1 MLALTGFFLLFGVLL
16 GTVFGFFAMGG
27 SFLIT
32 PLLIIIGYPA
42 QEAVATGLAF
52 VFGTSI
58 ISMLKHRE
66 YNQTDYKLGLL
77 MGAAMSFGVFIGS
90 KVLSYFEQLGN
101 SDLFVGG
108 AYIVLLGVVGIEMM
122 RGSRTDHTELEQL
135 LARHRLYPVI
145 RVGKKN
151 RKISV
156 WIITLLG
163 FLTGIVAGLMGVGG
177 GFLLVPVMTLFLG
190 LNASVAVGT
199 TILVI
204 LLSSGYGTFL
214 YAGQGL
220 VNLEAVTTLLFG
232 SALGAK
238 LGAKASN
245 IVPEEDLE
253 NYFGYMVLLGALA
266 VSIEQIRSYTGL
278 GMLRYISIA
287 VIFGS
292 TVLMSTI
299 IYIDAFRTT
308 ESS

>member
-32 PLLIIIGYPA
+32 PLLIIIGYSA
-42 QEAVATGLAF
+42 SEAVATGLAF

-66 YNQTDYKLGLL
+66 YDQTDYKLGFL
-77 MGAAMSFGVFIGS
+77 MGSSMSVGVYLGS
-90 KVLSYFEQLGN
+90 RVLSHLEHIGN
-101 SDLFVGG
+101 SELFIGG
-108 AYIVLLGVVGIEMM
+108 AYILLLGTVGIEMT
-122 RGSRTDHTELEQL
+122 RGSRSDHKELEDL
-135 LARHRLYPVI
+135 LVKHRIYPII
-145 RVGKKN
+145 RAGKKN
-151 RKISV
+151 RKISIWV
-156 WIITLLG
+156 TILLG
-163 FLTGIVAGLMGVGG
+163 FLTGILAGVMGVGG

-204 LLSSGYGTFL
+204 MLSSGYGTL
-214 YAGQGL
+214 IYSGQGL
-220 VNLEAVTTLLFG
+220 INLEAVSALLFG

-253 NYFGYMVLLGALA
+253 KYFGYMVLLGALA
-266 VSIEQIRSYTGL
+266 VSVEQLRTYTGL
-278 GMLRYISIA
+278 NSLKYLSIA

-292 TVLMSTI
+292 TSLMSLI
-299 IYIDAFRTT
+299 IYLDAFRK
-308 ESS
+308 S